1 MLTIRK
7 FPWYQYKYI
16 FRIIHLIIS
25 RFEKMLNKSNSSR
38 PDGGCFAW
46 TIVAASFMVSFL
58 QDGFRDSFGLILP
71 SICNHFHVGRAEAS
85 FTNSI
90 MVFLTLGSGP
100 LAACMVKKVGHRLT
114 TVIGVVLSALGLIIA
129 GLYIEMTS
137 DHHHLP
143 NTTLNHGTPKGSVDH
158 LEIVGGPVPNI
169 LVLHISIGVMTGL
182 GFGLMYL
189 PAMDIVKVYF
199 DANLGL
205 ANGIAAA
212 GSGFGQFI
220 MAPTINLL
228 EEHLGLD
235 GTMYVL
241 AGVVSCSLVFGLMYS
256 VPEMAAD
263 DQKVVEKKSKESIRE
278 SIMSML
284 KSPPMMF
291 LIISHFLLHLGIFV
305 TFTFYADR
313 AVMFGISR
321 DNSTILLSIMGVS
334 NFLGRIIFGKLLDRF
349 RSKSFLM
356 VTCVLLLNGVSVLV
370 SQFLTSFAGQAIISA
385 VFGAT
390 FGAYITSLI
399 VIISMLVDDITFPF
413 GICLFILALASLLG
427 PTTVGHLYDVYG
439 SYLPGFVVVGM
450 LAVVGAAFLPLA
462 WWAMHRGKGEGSRNV
477 LK

>member
-1 MLTIRK
+1 MVGK
-7 FPWYQYKYI
+7 
-16 FRIIHLIIS
+16 S
-25 RFEKMLNKSNSSR
+25 RTFR

-71 SICNHFHVGRAEAS
+71 AICNHFDVGRAEAS
-85 FTNSI
+85 LTNSL

-100 LAACMVKKVGHRLT
+100 LAAWMVKRLGHRLT

-129 GLYIEMTS
+129 GLYIQMTS
-137 DHHHLP
+137 DHHHQQ
-143 NTTLNHGTPKGSVDH
+143 NATWHQGFNQGTPTGSVDH
-158 LEIVGGPVPNI
+158 LEILKVPAPNI

-220 MAPTINLL
+220 MAPTINLVQ
-228 EEHLGLD
+228 EHLGLD

-241 AGVVSCSLVFGLMYS
+241 AGVVAFSLLFGLMYS
-256 VPEMAAD
+256 VPDVAIED
-263 DQKVVEKKSKESIRE
+263 IEEKQKETIKESL
-278 SIMSML
+278 MTML

-291 LIISHFLLHLGIFV
+291 LIISHFLVHLGIFV

-313 AVMFGISR
+313 AAIFGISR
-321 DNSTILLSIMGVS
+321 DNSTLLLSIMGVS
-334 NFLGRIIFGKLLDRF
+334 NFLGRIIFGKLLDKF
-349 RSKSFLM
+349 RSRTFLM
-356 VTCVLLLNGVSVLV
+356 VTCVLLLNGISVLV

-399 VIISMLVDDITFPF
+399 VVISMLVDDITFPF
-413 GICLFILALASLLG
+413 GICLFVFALASLIG
-427 PTTVGHLYDVYG
+427 PTSVGHMYDVYG
-439 SYLPGFVVVGM
+439 SYLPGFVVVGI
-450 LAVVGAAFLPLA
+450 LAILGAAFLPLA
-462 WWAMHRGKGEGSRNV
+462 WWAIHRRREERDRNV
-477 LK
+477 KC